1 MFVNKTCR
9 IHSSVNAGILIDLNM
24 KQKRIRIDVQDKDGA
39 KYDFKIEGNVT
50 KEKVLK
56 IFELMDLINIEE
68 DQAPNLDSVGGKI
81 WNVAENSFPTGRF
94 TSSEVLEKY
103 EDEYNEPIKLSVVST
118 YLARFASR
126 NRVERTRTGREWSYQ
141 IIRIA
146 QKHS

>member
-1 MFVNKTCR
+1 
-9 IHSSVNAGILIDLNM
+9 M
-24 KQKRIRIDVQDKDGA
+24 KQKRIRIDVQDQDGA

-68 DQAPNLDSVGGKI
+68 EQAPNLDSVGGKI
-81 WNVAENSFPTGRF
+81 WNVIGSSFPTGRF
-94 TSSEVLEKY
+94 TSSDVLEKY
-103 EDEYNEPIKLSVVST
+103 EDEYNEPIKLSIVST

-126 NRVERTRTGREWSYQ
+126 NRIERTRAGREWSYQ

-146 QKHS
+146 QKHP

>member
-1 MFVNKTCR
+1 
-9 IHSSVNAGILIDLNM
+9 M

-68 DQAPNLDSVGGKI
+68 DQVPNLDSVGGKI
-81 WNVAENSFPTGRF
+81 WNVIGNSFPAGRF

-103 EDEYNEPIKLSVVST
+103 EDEYNEPIKLSIIST

-126 NRVERTRTGREWSYQ
+126 NRIERKRIGREWSYQ

-146 QKHS
+146 QKHP

>member
-1 MFVNKTCR
+1 MN
-9 IHSSVNAGILIDLNM
+9 
-24 KQKRIRIDVQDKDGA
+24 QKRIRIDVRDKDGA

-81 WNVAENSFPTGRF
+81 WNVTENSFPTGRF
-94 TSSEVLEKY
+94 TSSGVLEKY

-126 NRVERTRTGREWSYQ
+126 NKVERTRTGREWSYQ

>member
-1 MFVNKTCR
+1 MN
-9 IHSSVNAGILIDLNM
+9 
-24 KQKRIRIDVQDKDGA
+24 QKRIRIDVQDKDGA

-103 EDEYNEPIKLSVVST
+103 EDEYNEPIKLSVDST

>member
-1 MFVNKTCR
+1 
-9 IHSSVNAGILIDLNM
+9 M

-68 DQAPNLDSVGGKI
+68 EPAPNLDSVGGKI
-81 WNVAENSFPTGRF
+81 WNVIENSFPAGRF

>member
-1 MFVNKTCR
+1 
-9 IHSSVNAGILIDLNM
+9 M

-68 DQAPNLDSVGGKI
+68 EQAPNLDSVGGKI
-81 WNVAENSFPTGRF
+81 WNVAGNSFPAGRF

-103 EDEYNEPIKLSVVST
+103 EDEYNEPIKLSVIST

-126 NRVERTRTGREWSYQ
+126 NRIERTRTGREWSYQ

>member
-1 MFVNKTCR
+1 MN
-9 IHSSVNAGILIDLNM
+9 
-24 KQKRIRIDVQDKDGA
+24 QKRIRIDIQDKDGA

-68 DQAPNLDSVGGKI
+68 EQAPNLDSVGGKI
-81 WNVAENSFPTGRF
+81 WNVIGSSFPAGRF

-103 EDEYNEPIKLSVVST
+103 EDEYNEPIKLSVIST

-126 NRVERTRTGREWSYQ
+126 NRIERTRTGREWSYQ

-146 QKHS
+146 QKHP

>member
-1 MFVNKTCR
+1 
-9 IHSSVNAGILIDLNM
+9 M
-24 KQKRIRIDVQDKDGA
+24 KQKRIRIDVQDQDGA

-81 WNVAENSFPTGRF
+81 WNVIENSFPTGRF

-103 EDEYNEPIKLSVVST
+103 EDEYNEPIKLSIIST

-126 NRVERTRTGREWSYQ
+126 NRIERKRIGREWSYQ

-146 QKHS
+146 QKHP